1 MNKNVYTTFEMK
13 LKALKYC
20 IWRRKSIQAKM
31 VEVKQIIF
39 FLQRYKN
46 LTLNQIMSDQLG
58 NQLESHM
65 ESLGL
70 LVHIKRMSFHEN

>member
-1 MNKNVYTTFEMK
+1 
-13 LKALKYC
+13 
-20 IWRRKSIQAKM
+20 M

-39 FLQRYKN
+39 FYQRYKN

-70 LVHIKRMSFHEN
+70 LVHIKRMAFHENYATFT